1 MMRPGLVVPLLAFAS
16 ALSVASDGV
25 IVTTIHKP
33 GDPVPGMPGF
43 TMNGVGGLASIN
55 DAGEVI
61 FSAAIAGDGVTL
73 SDDNVLIAGPLAD
86 LRVVGR
92 EREAIATLPGWIY
105 LPGSNNFT
113 GFSQLVAGPDGGI
126 GYRASI
132 FETGVGSTWVS
143 GLFAGSADGPLP
155 LVWETGA
162 APGFAPGYA
171 VQQAISVA
179 VGGGGRAAA
188 VGRVLGPTFE
198 SALWT
203 TDPVNGP
210 VVALSSDGLAPG
222 LGAGIGIATIYDQSL
237 RMNAQGRV
245 ATLAMLDGPASTR
258 ATDSSGTR
266 ARPGRSACS
275 RAGAVRCPV
284 CPARRTPP
292 STNA

>member
-1 MMRPGLVVPLLAFAS
+1 MG
-16 ALSVASDGV
+16 
-25 IVTTIHKP
+25 HC
-33 GDPVPGMPGF
+33 PV
-43 TMNGVGGLASIN
+43 
-55 DAGEVI
+55 
-61 FSAAIAGDGVTL
+61 
-73 SDDNVLIAGPLAD
+73 
-86 LRVVGR
+86 
-92 EREAIATLPGWIY
+92 
-105 LPGSNNFT
+105 
-113 GFSQLVAGPDGGI
+113 
-126 GYRASI
+126 
-132 FETGVGSTWVS
+132 
-143 GLFAGSADGPLP
+143 
-155 LVWETGA
+155 VWETGA

-210 VVALSSDGLAPG
+210 VVSLSSDGLAPG

-245 ATLAMLDGPASTR
+245 TALAILDGPGITAGNAVR
-258 ATDSSGTR
+258 LVRGHARGARGAR
-266 ARPGRSACS
+266 ARGR
-275 RAGAVRCPV
+275 VRCPV